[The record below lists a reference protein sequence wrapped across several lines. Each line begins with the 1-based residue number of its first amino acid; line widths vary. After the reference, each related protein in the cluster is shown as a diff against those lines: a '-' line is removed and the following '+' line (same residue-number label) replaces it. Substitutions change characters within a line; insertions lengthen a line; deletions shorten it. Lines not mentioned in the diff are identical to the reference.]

1 MLSSFSISLLYV
13 ILENGCYIFL
23 ILLELVKILLLTI
36 KMLRP
41 VFLRLLM
48 QIKYSAGWV
57 KVSCDMPAYNTT
69 LPFLSILLEQN
80 QQVASAVGTFGRVLE
95 CWDREARN
103 YVAIKVVRSI
113 HKYREA
119 AKIEVNVLQC
129 LAKNDRGNS
138 QYVITI

>member
-1 MLSSFSISLLYV
+1 
-13 ILENGCYIFL
+13 
-23 ILLELVKILLLTI
+23 
-36 KMLRP
+36 
-41 VFLRLLM
+41 M